1 MAMKIKTVKCRML
14 TGQLDRPIHFGIGAF
29 PAFTATLVEVTTDD
43 GLVGVGECIVRKAPH
58 VTKAVVDQMFTP
70 FLVGRDPRD
79 AEGLWDEMFQQLR
92 GWGHYRGFVFEAIS
106 GIDTAL
112 WDIVAKAAGQP
123 VYKVLGGAGRSRV
136 PCYAS
141 SVYFAGVPEMVA
153 QATDQVR
160 RGHTALKVKIGRSAQ
175 MGGRRMDVT
184 SIQAIREAVGPG
196 IDIMLDVNSAYD
208 AATAIKVGRQLEA
221 SDITWIEEPVP
232 PDDLDGYQRVRAGQS
247 IPVAAGESEFGV
259 FGFRELIKRGA
270 IDILQPDVGRVGGFT
285 GARRVGALVH
295 AHNLR
300 YAPHTG
306 FSAGVSHIA
315 ALHVAASVPNLMT
328 YEYFFAPNPLRDL
341 FVEPFPEPKA
351 GMVDVPQ
358 KPGLGLALDEKVL
371 RKFEVS

>member
-14 TGQLDRPIHFGIGAF
+14 TGTLDRPIHFGIGAF

-43 GLVGVGECIVRKAPH
+43 GLVGIGECLARKSPH
-58 VTKAVVDQMFTP
+58 VTKAVVDEMFTP
-70 FLVGRDPRD
+70 FLIGRDPRD

-141 SVYFAGVPEMVA
+141 SVYFADVPEMVA

-184 SIQAIREAVGPG
+184 SIRAIREAVGPS

-221 SDITWIEEPVP
+221 SDIAWLEEPVP
-232 PDDLDGYQRVRAGQS
+232 PDDLDGYQRVRTGQS

-306 FSAGVSHIA
+306 FSAGVSHLA

-341 FVEPFPEPKA
+341 FVEPFPEPKG

-358 KPGLGLALDEKVL
+358 KPGLGLVLDEKVL
-371 RKFEVS
+371 RKFEVQ